1 MRVIVLGCGRV
12 GAGLSS
18 ALTAA
23 GHEVTVVDLD
33 GSVFRRLG
41 PTFSGRRITGS
52 ALDRGVMEA
61 AGLDRADA
69 LAAVTGSDE
78 VNAIASRLAV
88 RRFRVPRVVARIYDP
103 GKASLYRRLGVQTVS
118 QLEWGTRRIFELVT
132 SAHVG
137 AATALGAGQVELVDV
152 PIPPALEG
160 KPITEIE
167 VPSEVRVMA
176 LTRAGR
182 TFLPD
187 PPVRFG
193 PGDRAHVAVAAGAM
207 DRLERLLGG

>member
-1 MRVIVLGCGRV
+1 MRVVVLGCGRV

-18 ALTAA
+18 ILTAA
-23 GHEVTVVDLD
+23 GHEVVVVDVD
-33 GSVFRRLG
+33 GAAFARLG
-41 PTFSGRRITGS
+41 PSFSGTRITGS
-52 ALDRGVMEA
+52 ALDRRVMEA

-78 VNAIASRLAV
+78 VNAVAARLGV
-88 RRFRVPRVVARIYDP
+88 KRFRVPRVVARIYDP

-132 SAHVG
+132 AAHVG
-137 AATALGAGQVELVDV
+137 AAAAIGAGQVELVDV
-152 PIPPALEG
+152 PIPPVLEG
-160 KPITEIE
+160 RAITEIE

-193 PGDRAHVAVAAGAM
+193 PGDVAHVAVAAGAM